1 MENSRLRFSAFI
13 SYLLPVI
20 GWVYA
25 IFTQRKNAFVMFH
38 TKQAIGLIGFI
49 LAVFAAWAAVG
60 YVFAYIPYLFLVSV
74 ILFTLVI
81 AAYIYA
87 LFAWISGMVSA
98 LRGEVKLLPLFG
110 KYANN
115 IPL

>member
-1 MENSRLRFSAFI
+1 MENSRNRFSAFI
-13 SYLLPVI
+13 AYLLPVI

-38 TKQAIGLIGFI
+38 TKQAIGLVGFI
-49 LAVFAAWAAVG
+49 LAVFATWVAVG

-87 LFAWISGMVSA
+87 FIAWLSGMLSA
-98 LRGEVKLLPLFG
+98 LRGQVKLLPLFG
-110 KYANN
+110 RYANN
-115 IPL
+115 LPL